1 MLDVRRGCEREVRMS
16 KGNTDE
22 DPDAWRQRIYAMLER
37 EKMIVV
43 KGKWRVPEMVG

>member
-1 MLDVRRGCEREVRMS
+1 MA
-16 KGNTDE
+16 NQPI

-43 KGKWRVPEMVG
+43 NGKWRVPEGDGADEQVQT